1 MSDESSTILTRLI
14 EEINL
19 LSRRVEELE
28 QRNQELEARNQ
39 ALEARNQEL
48 EAENK
53 QLKDLL
59 HQQGASKDAKSPQF
73 KENYSV
79 DKQKGK
85 GKRGRQSTGRRA
97 QDAKLEWVSYDVD
110 IYPVGVA
117 KSECTEQRQQYAWRL
132 ISGRAEYVCY
142 HIYGLPL
149 ATQLQAINGLRNS
162 RSEYGI
168 EIILTVAFLHYWIG
182 ISLDHV
188 CEVMA
193 FFTGLDLSKS
203 QANALLNQLSRDWE
217 QEYDTIAELLAQ
229 QLVIY
234 VDETGW
240 QVGKKACYT
249 WVFSTPLYV
258 LFRCGVG
265 RGKAEAQAILGE
277 QFSGIGVSDDYAA
290 YKYLFSEHQLCWAH
304 LLRKSIK
311 LMLQHPSEGHYH
323 QFFDELYEVY
333 QQAVRWQKDKRLSV
347 GRAAKVE
354 LLKARLRELCS
365 RWQETIDPETLPTHE
380 QTFIRL
386 QHELIDGIDA
396 LFVFV
401 VNPQVEPTNNRSE
414 RNLRHEAEVRKGG
427 RTSKTQA
434 GAERR
439 SIIMSVLGTL
449 NTRFEGFTL
458 AHLLEELA
466 QWTQLGISR
475 FQSELAGMTQAN
487 ALSSA

>member
-1 MSDESSTILTRLI
+1 MPDESSTILARLSD
-14 EEINL
+14 EINRL
-19 LSRRVEELE
+19 TKRVAELE
-28 QRNQELEARNQ
+28 QRNQELET
-39 ALEARNQEL
+39 
-48 EAENK
+48 ENK
-53 QLKDLL
+53 HLKDLL
-59 HQQGASKDAKSPQF
+59 HRQGASKDAKAPQF

-79 DKQKGK
+79 DQQKGK

-97 QDAKLEWVSYDVD
+97 QDEKLDFVSYDVD
-110 IYPVGVA
+110 IYPEGVG
-117 KSECTEQRQQYAWRL
+117 KTECIERRQQYAWRF

-142 HIYGLPL
+142 HIYGLPIAREL
-149 ATQLQAINGLRNS
+149 PAISGLRNS

-203 QANALLNQLSRDWE
+203 QANVLLNQLSSDWE
-217 QEYDTIAELLAQ
+217 QEYDTIAQLLAH

-240 QVGKKACYT
+240 QVGKQACYT
-249 WVFSTPLYV
+249 WVFSTAMHV

-265 RGKAEAQAILGE
+265 RGKAEAQAILGG
-277 QFSGIGVSDDYAA
+277 QFSGIGVSDGYAA
-290 YKYLFSEHQLCWAH
+290 YKYLFCEHQLCWAH
-304 LLRKSIK
+304 LLRKAIK
-311 LMLQHPSEGHYH
+311 LMLQHPNDHHYR
-323 QFFDELYEVY
+323 QFFDDLYAVY
-333 QQAVRWQKDKRLSV
+333 QQAVRWQRDQRLSV
-347 GRAAKVE
+347 GRALKVE
-354 LLKARLRELCS
+354 LLKARLRKLCS
-365 RWQETIDPETLPTHE
+365 RWQESIDPEAMPIHE
-380 QTFIRL
+380 QIFIRL
-386 QHELIDGIDA
+386 QHELINGIDA

-401 VNPQVEPTNNRSE
+401 ANPQVEPTNNRSE

-439 SIIMSVLGTL
+439 SIIMSVLATL

-458 AHLLEELA
+458 EHLLEELA
-466 QWTQLGISR
+466 QWTQLGLSR
-475 FQSELAGMTQAN
+475 FQIELAGMTQTN